1 MKKFLYHYLNLLI
14 AAIQCFISTGI
25 IVGLIRYEWE
35 IFDLITMLLVLGIPN
50 FFLSLLDAWIRDF
63 SYFWMTIL
71 SFFLSPI
78 RFYAQ
83 LFTTIRLHTLTA
95 QGIRDYAERNDYHHN
110 FKDIALYVI
119 FSTSTPFVRYTNGK
133 KHIVLSKKAQA
144 EKDRRDKVMKEYQER
159 VQHRSYTIKNNK
171 DSLTSPNVVLVPI
184 VLFNNAVK
192 YFGYYDGLQ
201 STYYYN
207 NGPKQIEQVAKITKL
222 EINGINYLS
231 YPINELFSPTG
242 LYLKPGKY
250 NIKIGY
256 KLKIAPP
263 NYGVNFSP
271 KEVNINTSINNFYV
285 DSYNEKLYIGLVC
298 KLEFGWTRVSN
309 NYTRKVED
317 RDSTWDFTYSL
328 RKYSF
333 SELNSYL
340 YNTDRDWF
348 NPTIVID
355 E

>member
-14 AAIQCFISTGI
+14 AAIQCFIGTGI

-83 LFTTIRLHTLTA
+83 LFTTIRLHILTA
-95 QGIRDYAERNDYHHN
+95 QGIKDYAERKDYPHN
-110 FKDIALYVI
+110 FWDITVYTI
-119 FSTSTPFVRYTNGK
+119 FSTSHPFVKYVNGK

-144 EKDRRDKVMKEYQER
+144 EKDRRDQVMREYQEN
-159 VQHRSYTIKNNK
+159 VQHRKNVIN
-171 DSLTSPNVVLVPI
+171 SNRGALASPNVILVPI
-184 VLFNNAVK
+184 IAFNNAVK
-192 YFGYYDGLQ
+192 YFGYYDGKQ

-207 NGPKQIEQVAKITKL
+207 NGPKQIQQVAKITKL
-222 EINGINYLS
+222 EIDGINYLR
-231 YPINELFSPTG
+231 YPINELFSSTG

-250 NIKIGY
+250 NIKIEY
-256 KLKIAPP
+256 KLTIAPP
-263 NYGVNFSP
+263 DYGVNFSP
-271 KEVNINTSINNFYV
+271 KSVNIHTSLNNFYV
-285 DSYNEKLYIGLVC
+285 GSYNEKIYIGLVC
-298 KLEFGWTRVSN
+298 KLKFGWTRVTNS
-309 NYTRKVED
+309 YTRKVED
-317 RDSTWDFTYSL
+317 RDSTWDFTYSF
-328 RKYSF
+328 RQYSF

-348 NPTIVID
+348 NPGMVID